1 MYLLEQGVKSLSKR
15 NLKLLR
21 AIQQVIDINGLAS
34 ICSMLLQLAYAN
46 SCNNII
52 TYDVRISVLDE
63 MISFL

>member
-34 ICSMLLQLAYAN
+34 ICSMLLQLGNAN